1 MWRWGRAQALFAPPK
16 ERPTDPQIRDRVWQ
30 HPPGL
35 ARIEDPGARLGPTQ
49 GAHPVIG
56 RMQAEEM
63 HTTSVR
69 LRTLDSQRWPFDIRG
84 APLRY
89 PSRKTGGRL
98 QAKCAL
104 RSEERRVGTE
114 CSSRW

>member
-35 ARIEDPGARLGPTQ
+35 ARIEDPGARLGPTR

-56 RMQAEEM
+56 RMQEEEM
-63 HTTSVR
+63 RTTSVR
-69 LRTLDSQRWPFDIRG
+69 ENTGFVELSQALGAVDCRQQRYGSGERG
-84 APLRY
+84 GGPERFQ
-89 PSRKTGGRL
+89 PSQCDQL
-98 QAKCAL
+98 YQA
-104 RSEERRVGTE
+104 
-114 CSSRW
+114 